1 MGETVQFKRKEIMF
15 VDGYNMIGAW
25 PKLSALQRND
35 EIAAARDHLL
45 FELSNYRKYRD
56 IKIIVVF
63 DAQFVPGVTK
73 TYHHYQVEVVFT
85 QEGET
90 ADSYIEREVSNWVS
104 PLNRVIVATSDM
116 AEQWLVFQRGALRM
130 SANELLIE
138 INYNKKKIKQEVSQ
152 YYSAKTRRRSPWQV
166 DQLKLLDE
174 LRYSLPQPE
183 EKPQNEK
190 TRLAADKINKINRG
204 NKNKNLQHKK
214 DH

>member
-1 MGETVQFKRKEIMF
+1 MQFKRKEILF

-25 PKLSALQRND
+25 PELSVLQRND
-35 EIAAARDHLL
+35 DIAAARDLLL

-73 TYHHYQVEVVFT
+73 TYHQFQLEVVFT

-104 PLNRVIVATSDM
+104 PINRVIVATSDM

-138 INYNKKKIKQEVSQ
+138 INYNKKQIHQEVSQ
-152 YYSAKTRRRSPWQV
+152 YYNARSRRRSPWQI

-183 EKPQNEK
+183 EKPQNRK
-190 TRLAADKINKINRG
+190 NKLAADKVKKQMQG
-204 NKNKNLQHKK
+204 KKNKNIHHKK
-214 DH
+214 DR